1 VEAGSVTASIF
12 APPRS
17 DVAIRG
23 PLHRET
29 LFGAR
34 EGRLYFAQVR
44 EDPLLE
50 IEALAPHAARRIVAV
65 SSGGCTTLSLLA
77 AGAGQVIA
85 VDLNATQNH
94 LVELKA
100 AALVSLSL
108 ADAIAFLGGTP
119 APERSRLA
127 TFKRLRRGL
136 SPSARTYWDQHH
148 AMIGSGV
155 LGSGVTERL
164 IRLIVAAVRAGIHP
178 RSRIQRL
185 LGCRTLEEQRSLYER
200 EWNTRRWRLLFTVLL
215 NRWVFSRTY
224 EPEFFQY
231 VRNLSFAEHFHRL
244 VEHGLTQLRVETNY
258 FLHHM
263 LTGAYPVGTVGGV
276 PPYLTEE
283 GAGAVRVRRDRLS
296 LVDGSYT
303 ACLRDLPDASVD
315 GFALSNICE
324 WLSDDGI
331 DLLFTEIARTA
342 APGATLCF
350 RNFVGWTEIPTRWR
364 RRIVEDQAR
373 SRELSTRDRSLIQP
387 RIAVCRIL
395 EDQ

>member
-1 VEAGSVTASIF
+1 MTASTF
-12 APPRS
+12 APARTEA
-17 DVAIRG
+17 AIRG

-29 LFGAR
+29 MFGAG
-34 EGRLYFAQVR
+34 EGRLFFAQVR

-50 IEALAPHAARRIVAV
+50 IEALAPHAAQRIVVV
-65 SSGGCTTLSLLA
+65 SSGGCTALSMLG

-100 AALVSLSL
+100 AAIIALPL
-108 ADAIAFLGGTP
+108 AEAIAFLGGTP
-119 APERSRLA
+119 ARDRSRFA
-127 TFKRLRRGL
+127 TYMQLRRAL
-136 SPSARTYWDQHH
+136 SPRARTYWNEHVQ
-148 AMIGSGV
+148 MIRRGVLDSGV
-155 LGSGVTERL
+155 SERL
-164 IRLIVAAVRAGIHP
+164 IRLIVGVVRAAIHRP
-178 RSRIQRL
+178 SRIRRL
-185 LGCRTLEEQRSLYER
+185 LDCRTIEEQRSIYRR
-200 EWNTRRWRLLFTVLL
+200 EWNSRRWRLLFSALL
-215 NRWVFSRTY
+215 NRWVFSRAY

-231 VRNLSFAEHFHRL
+231 VRNPSFAEHFYRL
-244 VEHGLTQLRVETNY
+244 VEHGLTELPVGTNY

-263 LTGAYPVGTVGGV
+263 LTGAYPVAAPGGV
-276 PPYLTEE
+276 PPYLTD
-283 GAGAVRVRRDRLS
+283 AGARAIRERRDHLT

-303 ACLRDLPDASVD
+303 ACLRGLPDASVD

-324 WLSDDGI
+324 WLSSDGI

-350 RNFVGWTEIPTRWR
+350 RNFVGWTEIPPRWR
-364 RRIVEDQAR
+364 RRFVEDQAR
-373 SRELSTRDRSLIQP
+373 SRELSARDRSLIQP